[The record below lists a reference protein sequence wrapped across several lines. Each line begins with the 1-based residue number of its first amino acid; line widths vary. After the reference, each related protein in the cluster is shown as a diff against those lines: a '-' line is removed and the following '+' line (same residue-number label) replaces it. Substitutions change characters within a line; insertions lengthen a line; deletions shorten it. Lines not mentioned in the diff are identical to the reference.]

1 MDVSN
6 LTKKAFSLGKK
17 YSALKQ
23 LVNKLNAQQ
32 ILFYT
37 KNAYNLNLTSDEVGY
52 LKTQKFAKELKEITE
67 MAKSEWDYPNFV
79 SNAEEKLKSFET
91 KLLDKKINFHMLLI
105 EHGCCEH
112 NLTIKKNV

>member
-17 YSALKQ
+17 YSALKES
-23 LVNKLNAQQ
+23 VTKLNAQQ

-37 KNAYNLNLTSDEVGY
+37 KNADNLNLTSDAVGHW
-52 LKTQKFAKELKEITE
+52 KTQRFAEELKEINA
-67 MAKSEWDYPNFV
+67 MAKSEYNDPNFV
-79 SNAEEKLKSFET
+79 SDAEEKLKSFET

-105 EHGCCEH
+105 EYGCCEH